1 MITIAMLVRVLTV
14 AISAIVLA
22 SSPLHAQQPAPAT
35 DQQAQQNGQQAGTG
49 DDSTDSTDEPDTEQ
63 ADSDAPDELP
73 DIDNQPIQP
82 GSGGPGR
89 FIPSEQISQD
99 LGVSFPVDI

>member
-1 MITIAMLVRVLTV
+1 MKNRTVSGLVLSAATIAFQLWFFPVY
-14 AISAIVLA
+14 
-22 SSPLHAQQPAPAT
+22 AQDTQAAQPQEST
-35 DQQAQQNGQQAGTG
+35 EEQTQN
-49 DDSTDSTDEPDTEQ
+49 EPDAGSGQ
-63 ADSDAPDELP
+63 VSELP

>member
-1 MITIAMLVRVLTV
+1 MSEFRPVAGVVAMVMVTTLLMPSTLY
-14 AISAIVLA
+14 AQQA
-22 SSPLHAQQPAPAT
+22 AQQPAQQEQDAEQET
-35 DQQAQQNGQQAGTG
+35 DASDNAAEN
-49 DDSTDSTDEPDTEQ
+49 TDEETQND
-63 ADSDAPDELP
+63 LP

>member
-1 MITIAMLVRVLTV
+1 MQKLKVPGLVLSIAM
-14 AISAIVLA
+14 ISTQLLFLPV
-22 SSPLHAQQPAPAT
+22 SAQDTQPAPQT
-35 DQQAQQNGQQAGTG
+35 E
-49 DDSTDSTDEPDTEQ
+49 STDEQTENDQDTSTEQ
-63 ADSDAPDELP
+63 VSDLP

>member
-1 MITIAMLVRVLTV
+1 MQKLKVPGLVLSIAM
-14 AISAIVLA
+14 ISTQLLFLPV
-22 SSPLHAQQPAPAT
+22 SAQDTQPAPQT
-35 DQQAQQNGQQAGTG
+35 E
-49 DDSTDSTDEPDTEQ
+49 STDEQAENDQDTNTEQ
-63 ADSDAPDELP
+63 VSDLP

>member
-1 MITIAMLVRVLTV
+1 MTKLTPVVLVLTIV
-14 AISAIVLA
+14 MINTVPGSA
-22 SSPLHAQQPAPAT
+22 PLYAQQTQQQAVQQEQETEASDEPAENETGTNT
-35 DQQAQQNGQQAGTG
+35 DQTS
-49 DDSTDSTDEPDTEQ
+49 DEQ
-63 ADSDAPDELP
+63 ADSDLP
-73 DIDNQPIQP
+73 DIDNQPIQA

>member
-1 MITIAMLVRVLTV
+1 MRVLSRLLKILLPVT
-14 AISAIVLA
+14 IIT
-22 SSPLHAQQPAPAT
+22 PLLCLPLYAQQTEQPADAADQETDQQEENSGQNT
-35 DQQAQQNGQQAGTG
+35 DQQAESGQ
-49 DDSTDSTDEPDTEQ
+49 DDT
-63 ADSDAPDELP
+63 LP

>member
-1 MITIAMLVRVLTV
+1 MLKTFMLTTGVLLMLT
-14 AISAIVLA
+14 AAAVLPVPA
-22 SSPLHAQQPAPAT
+22 LYAQQAPS
-35 DQQAQQNGQQAGTG
+35 QQAEDVQQ
-49 DDSTDSTDEPDTEQ
+49 
-63 ADSDAPDELP
+63 DSDGDSDETPAADGQANEQTETDLP